1 MLWLSQVLDCSP
13 DWDIGQNGERLWD
26 LRVGI
31 WRVVMRVPHMI
42 SGFLCLTVVSL
53 SLAGTTVKG
62 IQSGA
67 LTWSWLS
74 PAHPPPLS
82 SELH

>member
-31 WRVVMRVPHMI
+31 WRVVMRVPHTI
-42 SGFLCLTVVSL
+42 SGSL
-53 SLAGTTVKG
+53 SLSSRHHCKGDTVRG
-62 IQSGA
+62 PHMVMAQSS
-67 LTWSWLS
+67 T
-74 PAHPPPLS
+74 LS
-82 SELH
+82 SPVL

>member
-31 WRVVMRVPHMI
+31 WRVVMRVPHTI
-42 SGFLCLTVVSL
+42 SGSLSL

-74 PAHPPPLS
+74 PAHSPPLS